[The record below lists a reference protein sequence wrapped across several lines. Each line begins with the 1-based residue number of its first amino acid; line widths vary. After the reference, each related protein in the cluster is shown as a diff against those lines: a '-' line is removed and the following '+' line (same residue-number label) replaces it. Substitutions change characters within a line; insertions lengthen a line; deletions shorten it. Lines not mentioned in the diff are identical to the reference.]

1 MSSTFKNLL
10 LLISAVLA
18 LMGGYWVAQTMRSEP
33 EATTTLTYGGGE
45 MINFTLPEVDGK
57 KHSLEEWRGQVI
69 VLNFWATWCP
79 PCREEI
85 PLLIALQKKRGADGL
100 QVVSVA
106 IDNKTAVML
115 YRQSVGINYPIL
127 MGGDDALDLVARYG
141 NRMGSLPFTVVI
153 DRSGVIAV
161 RKLGAFTLSELE
173 SLVEPLIGP
182 PKTANPP
189 EFLAILR

>member
-10 LLISAVLA
+10 LLISAVLT
-18 LMGGYWVAQTMRSEP
+18 LLGGYWLAQTLRSEP
-33 EATTTLTYGGGE
+33 EVVTTKTYGGGA
-45 MINFTLPEVDGK
+45 MINFTLPELDGK
-57 KHSLEEWRGQVI
+57 QHSLEEWRGKVI

-85 PLLIALQKKRGADGL
+85 PLLIALQKKRAADGL

-115 YRQSVGINYPIL
+115 YRQSSGINYPVL
-127 MGGDDALDLVARYG
+127 MGGNDAFELVARYG
-141 NRMGSLPFTVVI
+141 NRMGSLPFTVII
-153 DRSGVIAV
+153 DRSGSIAV
-161 RKLGAFTLSELE
+161 RKLGAFTQNELE

-182 PKTANPP
+182 PKTANLLN
-189 EFLAILR
+189 F